1 MYQRGLTAFI
11 VATLSASWATTS
23 WPVLAQPADERLYR
37 LRIVRIDDRQAVA
50 RVDLSSTPGA
60 VRGLRLRSRRG
71 KLRIRNIRIVYADG
85 NVFTEK
91 RTIELDEGS
100 RTRVID
106 PQSDDR
112 FVDKLE
118 LSLSPRRR
126 RGLPPV
132 IEVLAHQTPSGRNR
146 ARPTAPAP
154 PRSAD
159 APAPGNAPQSVTL
172 STASQPSASDRPTA
186 PDRPTAIAIPMRK
199 ADILDAVAAQDN
211 EDVLVG
217 AKRVHLNAA
226 EGAITLDN
234 QIGKFRSLRLRILE
248 SDMLIKAVTIV
259 DAFGGR
265 DTRELNATIKQGQ
278 LTPWVTFRR
287 PQFLSQIQV
296 RYAAQTASTKRARIE
311 VIGAFADGWLGPNG
325 EGQRFN
331 DGWVLLGAQT
341 AGFVGFDSD
350 AIAVGRSK
358 GQFRQ
363 LRVRVRDRTITLRQ
377 LRIIYDDGSSDIVP
391 VRSRIGPRETW
402 GPITLAK
409 KPKPIAAIRAR
420 YRSMFFDRQAAD
432 AGAAIVELWGR
443 Y

>member
-1 MYQRGLTAFI
+1 MYQRGLMAFI
-11 VATLSASWATTS
+11 VATLSTSWAATS

-71 KLRIRNIRIVYADG
+71 KLRIRNIRITYADG
-85 NVFTEK
+85 NVFKET
-91 RTIELDEGS
+91 RAIQLDEGS

-132 IEVLAHQTPSGRNR
+132 IEVLAHQTPSGRSR
-146 ARPTAPAP
+146 ARPNAPSP
-154 PRSAD
+154 PQSGH
-159 APAPGNAPQSVTL
+159 APAPGDAPQSAKL
-172 STASQPSASDRPTA
+172 SASSPTSA
-186 PDRPTAIAIPMRK
+186 PDGPTAIAIPMRK

-226 EGAITLDN
+226 EGAITMDN

-278 LTPWVTFRR
+278 LTPWITVRR

-296 RYAAQTASTKRARIE
+296 RYDAQAASTKRARIE

-331 DGWVLLGAQT
+331 DGWVLLGAQS

-350 AIAVGRSK
+350 AIAVGRNK